1 MPAVPVV
8 VVISITVSTEL
19 GPDRVITNGALF
31 PSATVGLLMV
41 TVGVASSSVIVP
53 IAVSVMLDGGK
64 LLALITTVKV
74 SLGSSMLSWVVGTTS
89 VPVVC
94 PAGIIIV
101 WVVVV

>member
-1 MPAVPVV
+1 MPAVPLIKVKVKVV
-8 VVISITVSTEL
+8 SVLEGTLKVIGKLMPVPST
-19 GPDRVITNGALF
+19 
-31 PSATVGLLMV
+31 LLASPMV
-41 TVGVASSSVIVP
+41 TIGTPVASVIVP

-74 SLGSSMLSWVVGTTS
+74 SLGSSMLSWVVGTTN